1 MNRII
6 TLLISLLALSSL
18 HAQSRYTECEDTC
31 SHIHG
36 IDISHYQGSVFWE
49 TVGESKMAY
58 VYLKATEG
66 GDNID
71 SKYKQNIDLAHK
83 YGLKVG
89 SYHFYRPKI
98 AQQTQLENF
107 MTQCR
112 PGDQDLLPM
121 IDIETR
127 SGLSKE
133 AFRDSLF
140 IFLDLVEKA
149 YKQKPLLYTGANFY
163 DNNLLG
169 LLGDYKVMIAQYTA
183 REPVLKDDLDFILW
197 QYTGKGHLN
206 GINGYVDKS
215 RFMGNHRL
223 REIRF
228 RHR

>member
-6 TLLISLLALSSL
+6 TLLISLLAFSSL

-58 VYLKATEG
+58 VYPKATEG